1 MDLIE
6 VAEKISGKLSDRT
19 ELIKFGLELLD
30 EETVK
35 RVTRDCGDKSLRDL
49 CLELLEKW
57 QSSRDEP
64 TWDGVLVAL
73 RTIKQPEQAKMTIEN
88 AKQQSSSTQ
97 VRKQPARNVK
107 KQLTR
112 KQPTRKQPA
121 RNAKK
126 QLTRKTPTR
135 KQPVRNAKK
144 QLAKKK
150 LARKQLAK
158 KKLARKLPPSK
169 QPSRKRPTRKLPI
182 HEEGKNIAKCS
193 TCSYIVKSS

>member
-30 EETVK
+30 EETAK
-35 RVTRDCGDKSLRDL
+35 RVTRDCGDKNLRDL

-88 AKQQSSSTQ
+88 AKQQSSGTQ
-97 VRKQPARNVK
+97 VRKQPARNVKKQLARKQPTRKQPARNAK

-126 QLTRKTPTR
+126 QL
-135 KQPVRNAKK
+135 
-144 QLAKKK
+144 AKKK
-150 LARKQLAK
+150 LTRKQ
-158 KKLARKLPPSK
+158 LARKLPASK
-169 QPSRKRPTRKLPI
+169 QSSRKRPTRKLPI
-182 HEEGKNIAKCS
+182 HEEGKTVAKCP
-193 TCSYIVKSS
+193 TCSYIVKGS

>member
-1 MDLIE
+1 MIE

-35 RVTRDCGDKSLRDL
+35 RVTRDCGDKSLRNL
-49 CLELLEKW
+49 CLELLEKR
-57 QSSRDEP
+57 QSSRDES

-73 RTIKQPEQAKMTIEN
+73 RTIKQPEQAKMIEN
-88 AKQQSSSTQ
+88 AKQQSSTR
-97 VRKQPARNVK
+97 VRKQPARKVK
-107 KQLTR
+107 

-126 QLTRKTPTR
+126 QLAR

-144 QLAKKK
+144 QLA
-150 LARKQLAK
+150 
-158 KKLARKLPPSK
+158 SK
-169 QPSRKRPTRKLPI
+169 QRARKRPTRKLPI
-182 HEEGKNIAKCS
+182 HEEGKTVAKCS
-193 TCSYIVKSS
+193 TCSYTVKSA